1 MLTNNEI
8 KVGTEF
14 VVLGFENE
22 DSPVVAKLKSM
33 GLRKGKRVRVLM
45 RNGRVYL
52 LKLDNTRLVIDK
64 ELLSKVKKE
73 VC

>member
-8 KVGTEF
+8 RVGTEF

-22 DSPVVAKLKSM
+22 DRPVVAKLRSM
-33 GLRKGKRVRVLM
+33 GLRKGKRVKVLM

>member
-1 MLTNNEI
+1 MFRNGEM

-14 VVLGFENE
+14 VVLGFEE
-22 DSPVVAKLKSM
+22 DSPIVAKLRCM
-33 GLRKGKRVRVLM
+33 GLRKGKKAKVLIK
-45 RNGRVYL
+45 NGRAYL
-52 LKLDNTRLVIDK
+52 LKLDNTRLVIDE